1 MKRCIFFYEAVEENP
16 IIAAVKNMD
25 DLEICCS
32 LENIRVIFIL
42 FGDVCSIREIVVE
55 FIQRNTEADG
65 IISTKSALIKKGR
78 ELELFTILRYFLLDS
93 MAYENIR
100 QQQHTVKPD
109 FIEVLPGVMPKVIEK
124 VCKLSGTGYLIAQR
138 E

>member
-1 MKRCIFFYEAVEENP
+1 MHSFFYEAVEENP

-78 ELELFTILRYFLLDS
+78 ELGLFTILRYFLLDS

>member
-1 MKRCIFFYEAVEENP
+1 MHSFFYEAVEENP

-32 LENIRVIFIL
+32 LEDIRVIFIL
-42 FGDVCSIREIVVE
+42 FGDVCSIREIVEKVKKAGKIAMVHIDLISGLSSKEIVVE

-78 ELELFTILRYFLLDS
+78 ELDYLLFSDISFWIQWHMRIS
-93 MAYENIR
+93 GSNNI
-100 QQQHTVKPD
+100 Q
-109 FIEVLPGVMPKVIEK
+109 
-124 VCKLSGTGYLIAQR
+124 
-138 E
+138 

>member
-1 MKRCIFFYEAVEENP
+1 MHSFFYEAVEENP

>member
-1 MKRCIFFYEAVEENP
+1 MHSFFYEAVEENP

-78 ELELFTILRYFLLDS
+78 ELRLFTILRYFLLDS
-93 MAYENIR
+93 MAYENIK

>member
-1 MKRCIFFYEAVEENP
+1 MHSFFYEAVEENP

-32 LENIRVIFIL
+32 LENIQVIFIL

-78 ELELFTILRYFLLDS
+78 ELDYLLFSDISFWIQWHMRIS
-93 MAYENIR
+93 GSNNI
-100 QQQHTVKPD
+100 Q
-109 FIEVLPGVMPKVIEK
+109 
-124 VCKLSGTGYLIAQR
+124 
-138 E
+138 

>member
-1 MKRCIFFYEAVEENP
+1 MHSFFYEAVEENP

-32 LENIRVIFIL
+32 LEDIRVIFIL

-78 ELELFTILRYFLLDS
+78 ELGLFTILRYFLLDS